1 MKEITKISPEG
12 TDIANAYLTLGS
24 IAAVA
29 KDLEVSEYKVV
40 EILNKNEVKR
50 YIDAIY
56 LDQGFRN
63 RNKIAEVLDT
73 MINSKLEEALES
85 GMYSNKD
92 LADLLMMAHKMRQEE
107 IKAQQTN
114 TNIKT
119 QTNVQINDAFGGSS
133 NYGKLLKELW
143 EKDE

>member
-119 QTNVQINDAFGGSS
+119 QTNVQIYDAFGGSS